1 MNLDKVFTITRV
13 VVSEEIDNLNHVNNV
28 VYVQWVQD
36 IATLH
41 WEYLV
46 KGITAED
53 LIWVL
58 VKHEIDYIGQAVLND
73 EIILKTWVGETKGV
87 KSIRHVEIFKE
98 DKLLAKSKTTWCLL
112 DSKTLR
118 PTRITEEIF
127 NLLSPSE

>member
-1 MNLDKVFTITRV
+1 MNLDKVFTTTRV

-46 KGITAED
+46 KDINAAD
-53 LIWVL
+53 VIWVL

-73 EIILKTWVGETKGV
+73 EITLKTWVGETKGV
-87 KSIRHVEIFKE
+87 KSVRHVEILKE
-98 DKLLAKSKTTWCLL
+98 DKLLAKSQTTWCLL
-112 DSKTLR
+112 NSKTLR
-118 PTRITEEIF
+118 PTRITEDIF
-127 NLLSPSE
+127 NLLSPS

>member
-1 MNLDKVFTITRV
+1 MNLDKVFTTTRV

-46 KGITAED
+46 KDINAED

-73 EIILKTWVGETKGV
+73 EVTLKTWVGETKGV
-87 KSIRHVEIFKE
+87 KSVRHVEIFKG
-98 DKLLAKSKTTWCLL
+98 DKLLAKSQTTWCLL
-112 DSKTLR
+112 NSKTLR
-118 PTRITEEIF
+118 PTRITEDIF
-127 NLLSPSE
+127 NLLSPS

>member
-1 MNLDKVFTITRV
+1 MNLDKVFTTTRV

-46 KGITAED
+46 KDINAED

-73 EIILKTWVGETKGV
+73 EITLKTWVGETKGV
-87 KSIRHVEIFKE
+87 KSVRHVEIFKD
-98 DKLLAKSKTTWCLL
+98 DKLLAKSQTTWCLL
-112 DSKTLR
+112 NSKTLR
-118 PTRITEEIF
+118 PTRITEDIF
-127 NLLSPSE
+127 NLLSPS

>member
-1 MNLDKVFTITRV
+1 MNLDKVFATTRV

-46 KGITAED
+46 KDINAED

-58 VKHEIDYIGQAVLND
+58 VKHEIDYVGQAVLND
-73 EIILKTWVGETKGV
+73 EITLKTWVGETKGV
-87 KSIRHVEIFKE
+87 KSVRHVEIFKE
-98 DKLLAKSKTTWCLL
+98 DKLLAKSQTTWCLL
-112 DSKTLR
+112 NSKTLR
-118 PTRITEEIF
+118 PTRITEDIF
-127 NLLSPSE
+127 NLLSPS

>member
-1 MNLDKVFTITRV
+1 MNLDKVFTTTRV

-46 KGITAED
+46 KDINAED

-73 EIILKTWVGETKGV
+73 EITLKTWVGETKGV
-87 KSIRHVEIFKE
+87 KSVRHVEIFKE
-98 DKLLAKSKTTWCLL
+98 DKLLAKSQTTWCLL
-112 DSKTLR
+112 NSKTLR
-118 PTRITEEIF
+118 PTRITEDIF
-127 NLLSPSE
+127 NLLSPS